1 MLRDEVEAL
10 LKIEG
15 LELEVEVD
23 NWCGRRTNW
32 RVGRNELWTA
42 RIPLL
47 GGAFVSEGEP
57 TNHKAAT
64 SVYKCYLEFKDNA
77 CKCAGKFMSN
87 IASSLLIIFSCYL
100 RRTVTV

>member
-1 MLRDEVEAL
+1 MLRQEVEAL

-42 RIPLL
+42 KIPVD
-47 GGAFVSEGEP
+47 GGTYIAEGEP
-57 TNHKAAT
+57 TNHQAAT
-64 SVYKCYLEFKDNA
+64 AVYRCYLKYKAKRQEYW
-77 CKCAGKFMSN
+77 AG
-87 IASSLLIIFSCYL
+87 
-100 RRTVTV
+100 